1 MPAPPAA
8 SGIDPADL
16 PAIIS
21 DAEVETAWARSGD
34 PARFDALY
42 LRRGFAAPP
51 SPAPPSVRP
60 WTSYANQPQRG
71 ASGTDLASALRDHLR
86 ERLPAFMLPQ
96 EVVLLDR
103 LPRTPNGKIDRAAL
117 PRSERAAP
125 RPTEGQRP
133 RNELERTIS
142 SVFESLLGSS
152 EMGVETNFFELGA
165 NSLLLV
171 RASGQLEELL
181 QRPVSLVDFFRFPSI
196 RQLAQRL
203 GDPAEPLR
211 GGVSQGQDRAQARR
225 DLIQRRAAERAK
237 K

>member
-1 MPAPPAA
+1 
-8 SGIDPADL
+8 
-16 PAIIS
+16 
-21 DAEVETAWARSGD
+21 
-34 PARFDALY
+34 
-42 LRRGFAAPP
+42 
-51 SPAPPSVRP
+51 VRP

-96 EVVLLDR
+96 EVVLLDK

-117 PRSERAAP
+117 PRPERAAP
-125 RPTEGQRP
+125 RPIEGQRP

-171 RASGQLEELL
+171 RASGQLEERL

-211 GGVSQGQDRAQARR
+211 AGVSQGQDRAQARR